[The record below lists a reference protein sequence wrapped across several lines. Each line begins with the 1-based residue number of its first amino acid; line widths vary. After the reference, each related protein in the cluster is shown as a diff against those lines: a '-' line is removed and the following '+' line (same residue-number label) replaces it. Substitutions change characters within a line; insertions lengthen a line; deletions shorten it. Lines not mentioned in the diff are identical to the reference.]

1 MALKRLEEELVV
13 PGIGVAA
20 LLNVVVGGVDLGAGE
35 LHTILDEGKK
45 REIPSE
51 IIDERK
57 IISIQTKGCMSR
69 FCPGAPYKC
78 IHSLEWIT
86 VSMGSSLPT
95 ENF

>member
-45 REIPSE
+45 REITSE
-51 IIDERK
+51 
-57 IISIQTKGCMSR
+57 M
-69 FCPGAPYKC
+69 
-78 IHSLEWIT
+78 L
-86 VSMGSSLPT
+86 
-95 ENF
+95 